1 MAKYGS
7 TDGNREGRLLS
18 DTITYLDRAS
28 VRQLLPP
35 LTEQLDLIEDTYV
48 AMARGRVE
56 VPPKPGIHPRPD
68 SFINAMPAYLA
79 DRDVAAIKWVS
90 AYPGNRRNGLPSIS
104 GLIILNDPVSG
115 VPEVVMDAAE
125 ITAVRTAVAS
135 GVSIRHLAHEGWTKV
150 AILGYGEQGRQHAR
164 VVQALNPGA
173 QITVYGGPR
182 LHAPQDGV
190 DVVGDAHSAVD
201 GAELVITT
209 GPMSKDPDP
218 VIVRDWLPTSC
229 LVVPVDYDA
238 SVTPPT
244 VEEADLF
251 VVDDVGQYD
260 QYRSQGQFRGWPNAH
275 TSIGDALQ
283 TPPAGDLRVV
293 CSLGVGALDA
303 AFGAAIH
310 ERARAAGLGLALPR

>member
-1 MAKYGS
+1 M
-7 TDGNREGRLLS
+7 S

-35 LTEQLDLIEDTYV
+35 LSEQLDLVEETYV

-90 AYPGNRRNGLPSIS
+90 AYPGNRRSGLPSIS
-104 GLIILNDPVSG
+104 GLIILNDPETG
-115 VPEVVMDAAE
+115 MPEVIMDAAE
-125 ITAVRTAVAS
+125 ITAIRTAVAS
-135 GVSIRHLAHEGWTKV
+135 GVSIRHLAHAGWSTV

-164 VVQALNPGA
+164 IVQALNPTA
-173 QITVYGGPR
+173 KITVYGGPR
-182 LHAPQDGV
+182 LHAPQEGI
-190 DVVGDAHSAVD
+190 DVVTDARSAVD
-201 GAELVITT
+201 GADLVITA
-209 GPMSKDPDP
+209 GPMSKGPDP
-218 VIVRDWLPTSC
+218 VVVRDWLPTSC

-238 SVTPPT
+238 YVTPQL
-244 VEEADLF
+244 VDEADLF

-260 QYRSQGQFRGWPNAH
+260 HYRTLGQFRGWPQAGG
-275 TSIGDALQ
+275 SIGQALQ
-283 TPPAGDLRVV
+283 VRPAGDLRVA

-303 AFGAAIH
+303 AFGAVIL
-310 ERARAAGLGLALPR
+310 ERASAAGLGVALAR

>member
-1 MAKYGS
+1 M
-7 TDGNREGRLLS
+7 S
-18 DTITYLDRAS
+18 DTITYLDRAT

-35 LTEQLDLIEDTYV
+35 LTAQLDLIEETYV

-90 AYPGNRRNGLPSIS
+90 AYPGNRGNGLPSIS
-104 GLIILNDPVSG
+104 GLIILNDPASG
-115 VPEVVMDAAE
+115 VPELIMDATE

-135 GVSIRHLAHEGWTKV
+135 GVSIRHLAHEGWSKV

-164 VVQALNPGA
+164 LVQALNPAA
-173 QITVYGGPR
+173 QFTVYGGPR
-182 LHAPQDGV
+182 LHAPQEGI
-190 DVVGDAHSAVD
+190 DVVSDARSAVD
-201 GAELVITT
+201 GAELVITAR
-209 GPMSKDPDP
+209 PMSKDPGP

-238 SVTPPT
+238 SVTPQL
-244 VEEADLF
+244 VDEADLF

-260 QYRSQGQFRGWPNAH
+260 HYRTQGQFHGWPNAGG
-275 TSIGDALQ
+275 SIGQALLAEP
-283 TPPAGDLRVV
+283 TGDLRVA

-303 AFGAAIH
+303 AFGAVVQ
-310 ERARAAGLGLALPR
+310 ERARAAGLGVRLER